1 MAKPVRGGVEM
12 CVPHKSII
20 GARVMGLRVSRNGDV
35 VVIRIEVQRCE
46 HRVVK
51 GGWRGSD

>member
-12 CVPHKSII
+12 CVPHHSII